1 MNETYKPMTIL
12 EFHSHVQRRYDA
24 GLITKNSRD
33 YQLEQYNNYVNLDG
47 KVYVHVSEIHELE
60 KHENNSN
67 S

>member
-1 MNETYKPMTIL
+1 MTIL

-47 KVYVHVSEIHELE
+47 KVYVHVSEILELE
-60 KHENNSN
+60 KHERS
-67 S
+67 